1 MTYENE
7 RTISEHQEDK
17 MTTKETLDFNT
28 DNKDTEIV
36 KHFDGLFISSNAD
49 GS

>member
-1 MTYENE
+1 MKGIKQDYI
-7 RTISEHQEDK
+7 RTPRRQDDH
-17 MTTKETLDFNT
+17 KETLDFNT